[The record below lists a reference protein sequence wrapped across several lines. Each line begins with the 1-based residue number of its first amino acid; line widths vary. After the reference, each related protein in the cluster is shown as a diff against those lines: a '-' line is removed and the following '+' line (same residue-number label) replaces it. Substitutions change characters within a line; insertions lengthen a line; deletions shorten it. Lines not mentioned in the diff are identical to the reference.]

1 MKLKGPFYQSFLSQQ
16 DRYSDD
22 DKKCIESVVTQLSQ
36 QRTSEARPGML
47 LGKIQ
52 SGKTKTFM
60 AIIGLAFDN
69 DFDIA
74 VILTKGTKALAK
86 QTFARVKQEF
96 VVHVNEDRLQVF
108 DIMTVPAALTKYEL
122 DQKLVFIV
130 KKQVDNVDRLIELF
144 KEKYPQLKDRRVLVV
159 DDEADYASVG
169 FKRTDGDLEVNT
181 TTEQLEILRGLV
193 QKAAFLQVTATP
205 YALYLQPTDIEIKGR
220 TFKPIRPAFT
230 ELVPVHP
237 DYVGSDY
244 YFKDSQEEGHLAG
257 FLYQALAAEELIALR
272 KQDGRKIK
280 VGEILSSKAIPGLR
294 AAVCNFLIGACIRRL
309 QDEQYGK
316 PPKKF
321 SFLVHTEAGKEAHTW
336 QEKVVEA
343 LVTSLADLSEG
354 DPDAIKDLLA
364 TAYEELKPSV
374 NLLNQHL
381 PTFAKVFE
389 LARAMLANG
398 SVMIT
403 KVNSEKDIESLLA
416 DDGQLRLRTPLN
428 IFIGGQILDR
438 GITIANLIGF
448 YYGRKPNVYQQD
460 TVLQHSRMF
469 GFRPK
474 EDLAVTRFYTEQTIY
489 AAMRRMHESDVALR
503 EQLTQNPEQEVVF
516 IQKDKSGRVIPC
528 SPNKVMLS
536 NTTTLKPFKRIL
548 PVGFQTIAKSKLLPI
563 TERIDRRLDAL
574 NPNHNFDEPFLITLD
589 DALNLLDGISSTVE
603 MVEDEG
609 YEFDWSAAKS
619 ALTYLAGLAKNP
631 ADRNQVWCLVRKDRN
646 IKRTVATGSHAQ
658 YADAPDSTKTEGRY
672 RKQYS
677 IDQPMLTLIRQNGRE
692 EEEWRGAPFYWPVI
706 SAQENAQT
714 TIFSHDT
721 HIGK

>member
-1 MKLKGPFYQSFLSQQ
+1 MKLDEVFYQSFLTQSG
-16 DRYSDD
+16 RYSSE
-22 DKKCIESVVTQLSQ
+22 DKTCIESVVSQLTKQ
-36 QRTSEARPGML
+36 KTSEARPGML

-69 DFDIA
+69 HFDIA

-86 QTFARVKQEF
+86 QTYARVKQEF
-96 VVHVNEDRLQVF
+96 ATHVNEDRLQVF
-108 DIMTVPAALTKYEL
+108 DIMTIPGSLTRYEL

-130 KKQVDNVDRLIELF
+130 KKQVDNLDRLIELLCV
-144 KEKYPQLKDRRVLVV
+144 KYPQLANRRVLVV

-169 FKRTDGDLEVNT
+169 FRKSEGEIEANT
-181 TTEQLEILRGLV
+181 TTYQLETLRQRV
-193 QKAAFLQVTATP
+193 PKAAFLQVTATP
-205 YALYLQPTDIEIKGR
+205 YALYLQPTDLIVKDQAFR
-220 TFKPIRPAFT
+220 PVRPAFT

-237 DYVGSDY
+237 NYIGSDY
-244 YFKDSQEEGHLAG
+244 YFEHSQEDTSLSSY
-257 FLYQALAAEELIALR
+257 LYCPLTSEELQALR

-280 VGEILSSKAIPGLR
+280 VNDILASKAIHGLR

-309 QDEQYGK
+309 QDAEYGK
-316 PPKKF
+316 SPKKF
-321 SFLVHTEAGKEAHTW
+321 SFLVHTEAGKEAHAW

-343 LVTSLADLSEG
+343 LVQTLADCSED
-354 DPDAIKDLLA
+354 DPVSIQPLLLN
-364 TAYEELKPSV
+364 AYQELKPSV
-374 NLLNQHL
+374 EMLGKHL
-381 PTFAKVFE
+381 PSFAKTFE
-389 LARAMLANG
+389 LAQKMLADG

-474 EDLAVTRFYTEQTIY
+474 EDLAVTRFYTEPTIY
-489 AAMRRMHESDVALR
+489 AAMQRMHESDVALR
-503 EQLTQNPEQEVVF
+503 EQIANQGDQDVVF
-516 IQKDKSGRVIPC
+516 IQKDKSGAVIPC

-548 PVGFQTIAKSKLLPI
+548 PVGFQTIAKSKLQPI
-563 TERIDRRLDAL
+563 TERIDKELDKL
-574 NPNHNFDEPFLITLD
+574 KPNADFDAPFQITLD
-589 DALNLLDGISSTVE
+589 QALGLLDQIAPTFE
-603 MVEDEG
+603 MLEDEG
-609 YEFDWSAAKS
+609 YEFDWAAARS
-619 ALTYLAGLAKNP
+619 ALTYLAGLAKDP
-631 ADRNQVWCLVRKDRN
+631 ADRDKVWCLVRKDRN
-646 IKRTVATGSHAQ
+646 ISRRVAVGSHAQ
-658 YADAPDSTKTEGRY
+658 YADAPDSTKTEGKL

-677 IDQPMLTLIRQNGRE
+677 IDQPMLALIRQNGKLE
-692 EEEWRGAPFYWPVI
+692 DDWRGAPFYWPVI

-721 HIGK
+721 HAAA

>member
-1 MKLKGPFYQSFLSQQ
+1 MKLDDVFYQSFLAQAG
-16 DRYSDD
+16 RYSSE
-22 DKKCIESVVTQLSQ
+22 DKVCIESVVTQLTKQ
-36 QRTSEARPGML
+36 ETSEARPGML

-60 AIIGLAFDN
+60 AIMGLAFDN
-69 DFDIA
+69 GFDIA

-96 VVHVNEDRLQVF
+96 AIHVNEDRMQVF
-108 DIMTVPAALTKYEL
+108 DIMTVPGALTRYEL

-130 KKQVDNVDRLIELF
+130 KKQVDNLDRLVELLC
-144 KEKYPQLKDRRVLVV
+144 KKYPQLAERRVLVV

-169 FKRTDGDLEVNT
+169 FRKSEGEIEANT
-181 TTEQLEILRGLV
+181 TTHQLELLRQQV
-193 QKAAFLQVTATP
+193 PKAAFLQVTATP
-205 YALYLQPTDIEIKGR
+205 YALYLQPADLVINEQVFR
-220 TFKPIRPAFT
+220 PVRPAFT

-237 DYVGSDY
+237 DYIGSDY
-244 YFKDSQEEGHLAG
+244 YFEHSQDETSLASY
-257 FLYQALAAEELIALR
+257 LYYPLTSEELLALR

-280 VGEILSSKAIPGLR
+280 LSDILASKAIQGLR

-309 QDEQYGK
+309 QDATQSNS
-316 PPKKF
+316 PKKF
-321 SFLVHTEAGKEAHTW
+321 SFLVHTEAGKEAHAW
-336 QEKVVEA
+336 QERVVEA
-343 LVTSLADLSEG
+343 LVQTLADRSDD
-354 DPDAIKDLLA
+354 DPTSIQPLLYDA
-364 TAYEELKPSV
+364 YQELKPSV
-374 NLLNQHL
+374 EMLGQYL
-381 PTFAKVFE
+381 PSFDSTFQ
-389 LARAMLANG
+389 LAQKMLADG

-474 EDLAVTRFYTEQTIY
+474 QDLAVTRFYTEPTIY

-503 EQLTQNPEQEVVF
+503 EQIANQGDQEVVF
-516 IQKDKSGRVIPC
+516 IQKDKSGKVIPC

-536 NTTTLKPFKRIL
+536 NTTTLKPFKRML

-563 TERIDRRLDAL
+563 TERIDRVLDQL
-574 NPNHNFDEPFLITLD
+574 NPNVDYDAPFLITLPQ
-589 DALNLLDGISSTVE
+589 ALQLLDQLALTFE
-603 MVEDEG
+603 MLTDEG
-609 YEFDWSAAKS
+609 YEFDWAAARS
-619 ALTYLAGLAKNP
+619 ALTYLASLAKDP
-631 ADRNQVWCLVRKDRN
+631 AQRDKVWCVVRKDRN
-646 IKRTVATGSHAQ
+646 IRRRLAVGSHAQ
-658 YADAPDSTKTEGRY
+658 YADAPDSTKTEGKL

-677 IDQPMLTLIRQNGRE
+677 IDQPMLALIRQNGSVDDD
-692 EEEWRGAPFYWPVI
+692 WRGAPFYWPVI

-721 HIGK
+721 HAAA